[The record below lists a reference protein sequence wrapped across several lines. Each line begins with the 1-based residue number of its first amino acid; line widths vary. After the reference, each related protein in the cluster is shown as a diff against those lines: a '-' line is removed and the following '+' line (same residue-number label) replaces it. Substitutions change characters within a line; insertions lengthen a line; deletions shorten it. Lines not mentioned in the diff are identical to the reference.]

1 MFSVGEF
8 ADEFLRLSQLLEEA
22 HQQLSM
28 QVALYAETEATYRRA
43 KAEAWVLCPS
53 DDRREWTAARREAWV
68 NAETSVERRNRDLAE
83 GLRRASLEAIRSYR
97 GQISA
102 LQTLVNSQIEEAKF
116 AQTRPDY

>member
-1 MFSVGEF
+1 VFGVGEF

-22 HQQLSM
+22 HRQLSL

-43 KAEAWVLCPS
+43 KAEAWVLCPF
-53 DDRREWTAARREAWV
+53 DDRKEWTAARREAWV